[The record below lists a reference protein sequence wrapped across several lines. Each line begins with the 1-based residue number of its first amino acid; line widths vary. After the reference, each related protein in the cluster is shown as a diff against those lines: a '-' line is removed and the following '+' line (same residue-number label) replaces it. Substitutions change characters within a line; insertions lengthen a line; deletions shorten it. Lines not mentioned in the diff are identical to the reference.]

1 MKGKESLKSNK
12 IIRGQEGK
20 KAKSPVAI
28 LLRKITVHLLFVI
41 CYLLFSSPV
50 FAQENN
56 KPVLP
61 SEVGQVLSVET
72 FGQIKP
78 SLHGELNQVKQSVE
92 LKILTGSHKGEK
104 VIVDN
109 MLMGNPAYDIKLKA
123 GDKVILH
130 VEQAD
135 GGVSFFIA
143 DKQRVN
149 VLYILTG
156 LFFALLIFIGRKKG
170 LNSLISILVTLGLI
184 FYVLTPLILSGM
196 NPIIATVLI
205 CVLASIIAIYLV
217 GGLNAKSS
225 AAILG
230 TVLSLVI
237 AGILSVLSINFAFL
251 TGFSSEESMF
261 LYTAHPNLNFVGILA
276 SAMII
281 GALGAVMDIGM
292 SISSTVNEIFC
303 SNSEL
308 KVQDL
313 FNSGMNVGKD
323 IIGTMANT
331 LILAYLGGALSLVL
345 LSSNI
350 DLQKFFNLNQ
360 VATEISAALI
370 GSIAIVLCVPI
381 TAIIASYMVK
391 KFPKKQVA
399 ENDFDDIMVEKLKG

>member
-1 MKGKESLKSNK
+1 MKKFLLGLL
-12 IIRGQEGK
+12 II
-20 KAKSPVAI
+20 V
-28 LLRKITVHLLFVI
+28 
-41 CYLLFSSPV
+41 FSGLCSSS
-50 FAQENN
+50 FAQGND

-72 FGQIKP
+72 FGKIKP
-78 SLHGELNQVKQSVE
+78 SLQGELNQVKQSVE
-92 LKILTGSHKGEK
+92 LKILTGTHKGEK

-109 MLMGNPAYDIKLKA
+109 MLMGNPAYDIKLNN
-123 GDKVILH
+123 GDRVILH

-135 GGVSFFIA
+135 GGVNFFIA

-149 VLYILTG
+149 VLYVLAGI
-156 LFFALLIFIGRKKG
+156 FFALLIFIGQKKG
-170 LNSLISILVTLGLI
+170 FNSLVSILITLGLI
-184 FYVLTPLILSGM
+184 FGVLTPLILNGM
-196 NPIIATVLI
+196 NPILATVLI
-205 CVLASIIAIYLV
+205 CVLSSVIAIYLV
-217 GGLNAKSS
+217 GGFNAKSS

-237 AGILSVLSINFAFL
+237 AGMLSILSIKFAAL

-261 LYTAHPNLNFVGILA
+261 LYTAHPDLNFVGVLA

-303 SNSEL
+303 SNEQMGV
-308 KVQDL
+308 KDL
-313 FNSGMNVGKD
+313 FTSGMNVGKD
-323 IIGTMANT
+323 IIGTMSNT
-331 LILAYLGGALSLVL
+331 LILAYLGSALSLVL

-360 VATEISAALI
+360 VATEISSALI

-381 TAIIASYMVK
+381 TAIIAAYMIK
-391 KFPKKQVA
+391 KSPKKQEDA
-399 ENDFDDIMVEKLKG
+399 ENDFNDII